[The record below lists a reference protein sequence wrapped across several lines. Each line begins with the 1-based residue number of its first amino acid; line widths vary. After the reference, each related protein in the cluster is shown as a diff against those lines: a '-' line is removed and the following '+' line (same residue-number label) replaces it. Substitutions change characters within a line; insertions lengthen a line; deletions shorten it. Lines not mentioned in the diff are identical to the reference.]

1 MNRFAYRSI
10 KLRCE
15 DVLENFRNATPCF
28 MTAQIRKLLFR
39 TNEVTRGR
47 DSCLTRRKL
56 LTRDLTV
63 NNDMYNNSRYL
74 YVHRFI
80 VREYVY
86 YNVLYV
92 THDSGSDEFL
102 REGKRANTIM
112 RARQEGEGRM

>member
-1 MNRFAYRSI
+1 MFHDCPNS
-10 KLRCE
+10 
-15 DVLENFRNATPCF
+15 
-28 MTAQIRKLLFR
+28 
-39 TNEVTRGR
+39 TNEVTREEVTCS
-47 DSCLTRRKL
+47 DCCLTRRKL
-56 LTRDLTV
+56 LTRDLTM

-74 YVHRFI
+74 YEHRFI